1 MRLRLRRSRYSRE
14 YKDYLA
20 SDTWRRVRQQAIRG
34 ARNRCEHCGARARI
48 DVPWLE
54 VNHKHYEKPFG
65 TERWPQDLEAL
76 CSPCHRKADRAR
88 QKRNGSENYFR
99 TNRRVRR
106 TVPWAWIIGGGLLL
120 VGFLPVLVTGVTQG
134 LGVLMEV
141 ASDVLAAVAA
151 RY

>member
-1 MRLRLRRSRYSRE
+1 
-14 YKDYLA
+14 
-20 SDTWRRVRQQAIRG
+20 
-34 ARNRCEHCGARARI
+34 
-48 DVPWLE
+48 VPYLE

-88 QKRNGSENYFR
+88 QKMNG
-99 TNRRVRR
+99 RRVRR

>member
-1 MRLRLRRSRYSRE
+1 VRLRLRRSRYSRE

-88 QKRNGSENYFR
+88 QKRNG
-99 TNRRVRR
+99 RRVRR

-120 VGFLPVLVTGVTQG
+120 VGFLPVFVAGVTQW
-134 LGVLMEV
+134 LAVLMEV